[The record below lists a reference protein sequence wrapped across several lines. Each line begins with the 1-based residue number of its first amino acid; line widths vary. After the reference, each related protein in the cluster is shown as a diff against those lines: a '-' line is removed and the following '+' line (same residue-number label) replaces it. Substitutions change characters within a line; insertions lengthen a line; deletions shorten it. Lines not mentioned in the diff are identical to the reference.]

1 MTDEYTF
8 IYAEV
13 RKQQY
18 DEAINLLF
26 DTSNNSLREQFKKDA
41 NHSWYLLGD
50 IFFKKENYSESINF
64 FKRSLRTR
72 ADDVQALWAVA
83 NAYSELARPKLAE
96 RYYRKAIQY
105 AKSSEDLMG
114 LIYDLGNAL
123 FDQKQYEE
131 AISCYL
137 KVDNSLP
144 SIYKV
149 AQKNINLFKQQ

>member
-1 MTDEYTF
+1 MTDEYNF
-8 IYAEV
+8 IYEEI

-26 DTSNNSLREQFKKDA
+26 DTSNNSLREQFNKDA

-50 IFFKKENYSESINF
+50 IFYKKESYSEAINF

-96 RYYRKAIQY
+96 RYFRKAIQY
-105 AKSSEDLMG
+105 AKRSEDLMG
-114 LIYDLGNAL
+114 LTYDLGNAL
-123 FDQKQYEE
+123 FDQKRYEE

-137 KVDNSLP
+137 KIDNSV
-144 SIYKV
+144 YKMF
-149 AQKNINLFKQQ
+149 FKMQGV